1 MSKSSD
7 LIQGTLDLLILNT
20 ISLQAEHGWAIAKRI
35 QQVSNDVLQV
45 SQGALYPALHR
56 LEQQG
61 WIKAD
66 WRVTESG
73 RDAKY
78 YALTRAG
85 RTQLQKELAQWDRL
99 SNAVGLVIRMGA
111 TQ

>member
-1 MSKSSD
+1 MSKSYD

-20 ISLQAEHGWAIAKRI
+20 ISLEPQHGWAIAKRI
-35 QQVSNDVLQV
+35 QQVSNEILQV

-66 WRVTESG
+66 WRVTEGG
-73 RDAKY
+73 RDAKFY
-78 YALTRAG
+78 TLTRAG
-85 RTQLQKELAQWDRL
+85 RVQLEKERAQWERL
-99 SNAVGLVIRMGA
+99 SGAVGLVIRMGA
-111 TQ
+111 SA

>member
-20 ISLQAEHGWAIAKRI
+20 ISLQPQNGWAIAKRI
-35 QQVSNDVLQV
+35 EQVSNDVLQV

-61 WIKAD
+61 WIRAD

-73 RDAKY
+73 RDAKFY
-78 YALTRAG
+78 TLTRAG

-99 SNAVGLVIRMGA
+99 STAVELVIRAGA
-111 TQ
+111 SA